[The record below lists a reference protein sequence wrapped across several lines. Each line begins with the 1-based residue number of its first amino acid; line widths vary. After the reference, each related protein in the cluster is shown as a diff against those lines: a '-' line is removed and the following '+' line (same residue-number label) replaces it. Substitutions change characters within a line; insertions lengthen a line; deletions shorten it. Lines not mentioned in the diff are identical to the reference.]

1 MPTLHGETYIEDYV
15 NHIVNQSL
23 PSALKLDEIKQATSL
38 DKELR
43 EISRNIHSTW
53 PAESRQRHHLF
64 SRNGILLFNQRILM
78 PSF

>member
-53 PAESRQRHHLF
+53 PAESRQTIRYDIIFFLEMV
-64 SRNGILLFNQRILM
+64 SCCSTNVY
-78 PSF
+78 